1 MSGENAVMIV
11 RSVLDAFARNDP
23 KGYEKHFTNDIIFVH
38 RPSGNT
44 LRGLDAVS
52 ASFANWRREF
62 SEVSTE
68 ILDEFA
74 FENRAVAQ
82 IRWSGRL
89 GSRNIEIDFI
99 ACWVLSFREEKLC
112 EIVDF
117 YDKDTYQQQIDRAV
131 KEDGHSVTTLS
142 ELNGRA
148 DS

>member
-11 RSVLDAFARNDP
+11 RSVLGAFARNDP
-23 KGYEKHFTNDIIFVH
+23 KGYEKHFTNDIILVH

-89 GSRNIEIDFI
+89 GSKNIEIDFI
-99 ACWVLSFREEKLC
+99 ACWVLSLREEKLC

-117 YDKDTYQQQIDRAV
+117 YDKGTYQQQIDRAV
-131 KEDGHSVTTLS
+131 
-142 ELNGRA
+142 
-148 DS
+148 